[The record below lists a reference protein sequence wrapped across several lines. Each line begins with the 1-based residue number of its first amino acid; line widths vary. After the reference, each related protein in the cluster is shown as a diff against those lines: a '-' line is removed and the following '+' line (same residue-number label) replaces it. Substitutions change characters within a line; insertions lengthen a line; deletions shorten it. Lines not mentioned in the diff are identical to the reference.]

1 MLSKSL
7 EHDPSEGGTEII
19 FQGTIPKKGASAT
32 VNSLTNN
39 SGGGVGPSGGNS
51 SGMAKVQGRRPVAG
65 SKKDQKVVTNIIT
78 NNNINTFIIND
89 PTIAANTAGNPA
101 AAL

>member
-1 MLSKSL
+1 M
-7 EHDPSEGGTEII
+7 
-19 FQGTIPKKGASAT
+19 
-32 VNSLTNN
+32 
-39 SGGGVGPSGGNS
+39 
-51 SGMAKVQGRRPVAG
+51 AG

-101 AAL
+101 AALQGLTQAALSGAAPNQTTTTTTVVQAQGHPQSNATNLHPSQI

>member
-7 EHDPSEGGTEII
+7 EHDPNEGTEII
-19 FQGTIPKKGASAT
+19 FQGTIPKKGSQSSQA
-32 VNSLTNN
+32 NN
-39 SGGGVGPSGGNS
+39 SNSGTSSTSGGQS
-51 SGMAKVQGRRPVAG
+51 KSQGRRPVAG

-89 PTIAANTAGNPA
+89 PNIAANTASNPA
-101 AAL
+101 AL